1 MSNWKKIGNTFV
13 TTYTGNRKKV
23 AKFLKADGQIE
34 YSVHQDYTN
43 LFAKDCP
50 YPIKTDS
57 CKVASAI
64 VILLFIVAMFLSSAL
79 KDTIALGLN
88 IAFILF
94 SFIVFK
100 SVKDIRYPNEQY
112 SLVYIIVISLI
123 TVLLLYLAYNQKDT
137 VISNLFYLKQ
147 ALSKETISI
156 ETYNKLVDVSNKFI
170 IIACLISA
178 GMLFFGTVTG
188 ARRFGSVMTP
198 LIIIGGFVLF
208 IFGANIALSNK
219 FLEKINLYS
228 SDEKIYMLYLA
239 FLVAIIAMII
249 FDKAFIS
256 RAKNIGGEKSKERKQ
271 VSDESK

>member
-1 MSNWKKIGNTFV
+1 MSNWKKIGNIFV

-57 CKVASAI
+57 RKVASAI

-137 VISNLFYLKQ
+137 IISNLVYIKQ
-147 ALSKETISI
+147 TLSEETMTI
-156 ETYNKLVDVSNKFI
+156 EAYEQLLGISNKFVA
-170 IIACLISA
+170 IACLISV

-188 ARRFGSVMTP
+188 ERRFGSVMTP
-198 LIIIGGFVLF
+198 LIIIGGLVLF
-208 IFGANIALSNK
+208 IFVANFAVSKYADNG
-219 FLEKINLYS
+219 NS
-228 SDEKIYMLYLA
+228 YLVYLL
-239 FLVAIIAMII
+239 FIIAIIAMII
-249 FDKAFIS
+249 FDKFFIS
-256 RAKNIGGEKSKERKQ
+256 RAKDIGGDVPEERGR
-271 VSDESK
+271 VHNESE